1 MSSVASSSGRSLES
15 VRSKAASEPEFKYR
29 RKPKRYGCVH
39 PQAGSPLAQ
48 ALEATISLKVVLA
61 AGVDSWLLA
70 TYSTVWR
77 SAGYIVLPAASVRD
91 AIDQFE
97 TGDFDLVLLGDS
109 FSVES
114 KERLTCLIHASGS
127 RTPVVS
133 IANPSSDRDLF
144 ADATIR
150 NDSNALLQS
159 MGELLAKESRSW
171 GRADDHARPCDLI
184 SALRLRKGMR
194 TME

>member
-1 MSSVASSSGRSLES
+1 M
-15 VRSKAASEPEFKYR
+15 
-29 RKPKRYGCVH
+29 
-39 PQAGSPLAQ
+39 
-48 ALEATISLKVVLA
+48 SLKVVLA
-61 AGVDSWLLA
+61 AGVDSCLLA

-77 SAGYIVLPAASVRD
+77 SAGYIVLSAASVRE
-91 AIDQFE
+91 AIDHFE

-109 FSVES
+109 FSVEC
-114 KERLTCLIHASGS
+114 KERLTCLIRASGS

-133 IANPSSDRDLF
+133 IANPSSDCDLF

-171 GRADDHARPCDLI
+171 AGHHARPFQAVSLKYEQRQ
-184 SALRLRKGMR
+184 A
-194 TME
+194 T